1 MPWPSGR
8 SGVEKSD
15 SWLERVGAAAR
26 PRLNRSAPGD
36 ASYRSPGSR
45 FRVSGFGFPENQSR
59 WAPGQARGDEI
70 GFDIRDDGEQGGFR
84 GSGFRK
90 IKVAG
95 PRVKPG
101 ATKLGLTF
109 GMTGN
114 KADFGVRVSG
124 KSKSLG
130 PGSSPGRR
138 YRSWAFRRTFFRSGG
153 AGVDKDRFPGFRV
166 RVSGK
171 SKSLG
176 PGSSPGRRNWV

>member
-59 WAPGQARGDEI
+59 WAPGQARGDDI

-101 ATKLGLTF
+101 ATISELGVPEDVF
-109 GMTGN
+109 Q
-114 KADFGVRVSG
+114 V
-124 KSKSLG
+124 
-130 PGSSPGRR
+130 GR
-138 YRSWAFRRTFFRSGG
+138 S
-153 AGVDKDRFPGFRV
+153 GVDKDRFPGFRV